1 MNASAILPTVSP
13 APARGVGASEARA
26 QRGAA
31 PLRERQTW
39 NLLPQP
45 SSTGYHLHTL
55 GFHHFPYVSGVFIL
69 PVRVLIWGPDQG
81 FPLFACAS
89 QASFQ
94 RFPRLFFRLRLLRSW
109 GWFFLCGEP
118 VCFDVGGAQDAAQ
131 TLTGMGCAHA
141 NSFPSFVP
149 AAQPAADTAA
159 GSAAGEAPGP
169 AGESQ
174 GGYATQEGASQG
186 ATEAVDSVRLAAART
201 IVPGCG
207 LALAGWKPA
216 AAKPRRVEIRLRCLL

>member
-1 MNASAILPTVSP
+1 MFPNGRGYPVIL
-13 APARGVGASEARA
+13 
-26 QRGAA
+26 
-31 PLRERQTW
+31 
-39 NLLPQP
+39 
-45 SSTGYHLHTL
+45 TL

-109 GWFFLCGEP
+109 GWFLLSMYGAG
-118 VCFDVGGAQDAAQ
+118 FDVGDAQGAAQ
-131 TLTGMGCAHA
+131 SLMGMGGANA
-141 NSFPSFVP
+141 NSFPTFIP

-159 GSAAGEAPGP
+159 GSAAGEASGP

-174 GGYATQEGASQG
+174 GVYATQEGASQG

-216 AAKPRRVEIRLRCLL
+216 AAKPRP